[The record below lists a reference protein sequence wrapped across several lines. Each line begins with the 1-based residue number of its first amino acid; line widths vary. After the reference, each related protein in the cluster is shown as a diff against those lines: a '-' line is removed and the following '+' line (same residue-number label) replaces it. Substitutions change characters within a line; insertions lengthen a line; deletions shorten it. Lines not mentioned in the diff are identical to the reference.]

1 MNRQGLIDKIA
12 KDADVTKKA
21 ASIALKSLIEGI
33 TLSLEKGEK
42 VSLVGFGTF
51 KATKRKARTGRNP
64 QTGRAIK
71 IPARKVPV
79 FRPGKELKSKVK

>member
-1 MNRQGLIDKIA
+1 MKREEIR
-12 KDADVTKKA
+12 
-21 ASIALKSLIEGI
+21 
-33 TLSLEKGEK
+33 
-42 VSLVGFGTF
+42 LVGFGTF